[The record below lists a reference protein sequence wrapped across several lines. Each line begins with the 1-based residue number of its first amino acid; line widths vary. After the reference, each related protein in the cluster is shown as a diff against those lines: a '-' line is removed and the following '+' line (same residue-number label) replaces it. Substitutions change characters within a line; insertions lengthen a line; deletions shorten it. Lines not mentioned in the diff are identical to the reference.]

1 MRELKYLNKYLF
13 KYKIQLVTGVLI
25 AIIAR
30 VFALFAPRLVNNS
43 LTIVEEFIKFENI
56 SIEYLKK
63 ELLINITLII
73 LTAIISGFLT
83 FLIRQ
88 TIINVSRYIEFDLK
102 NEIYDQYQKLDLE
115 FYKKNK
121 TGDLMTRITEDVSK
135 VRMYFGPA
143 IMYSINTT
151 VLFIIVIAS
160 MISLAPK
167 LAIYSLI
174 PLPFLSIIIF
184 VLSKEINKK
193 TSIIQKI
200 LSKLSSF
207 SQESFSGISV
217 IKSYGIE
224 SKVEEKFELISKE
237 SKESNLRLAKIQ
249 AWFFP
254 LMILLIGLSNYI
266 VIFIGGIQYINKEIN
281 IGVLAEF
288 ILYISMLTWP
298 VATVGWVTSIVQQAE
313 ASQKRINVFLNKK
326 SKIKSGNQ
334 KKKISGSIEFKNVF
348 FKYNNS
354 EKFIVNGMSFKIK
367 EGDKIGIIG
376 NIGSGKS
383 TILNL
388 IARLYDIK
396 KGNLRID
403 GIDIKKF
410 NINTLRN
417 SISYVPQD
425 SFLFSDTIIEN
436 IKFGNEKSSL
446 EDIYKCAS
454 IVEIHEEIKNFNK
467 GYETLIGERG
477 ITLSGG
483 QRQRLSIAR
492 ALIKNSK
499 IFLFDDCFSA
509 IDSKTQKK
517 IIENLNHLNEKKTMI
532 FISHNI
538 SSIINCNKI
547 LVVDKGQIIQYGT
560 NSELK
565 EKEGYYKYLFERQK
579 IEKL

>member
-30 VFALFAPRLVNNS
+30 IFALFAPRLVNKS

-63 ELLINITLII
+63 ELIINITLII

-193 TSIIQKI
+193 TSIIQKV

-207 SQESFSGISV
+207 SQESFSGITV
-217 IKSYGIE
+217 VKSYGIE

-266 VIFIGGIQYINKEIN
+266 VIFIGGIQYINEEIN
-281 IGVLAEF
+281 IGILAEF

-313 ASQKRINVFLNKK
+313 ASQK
-326 SKIKSGNQ
+326 
-334 KKKISGSIEFKNVF
+334 E
-348 FKYNNS
+348 
-354 EKFIVNGMSFKIK
+354 
-367 EGDKIGIIG
+367 
-376 NIGSGKS
+376 
-383 TILNL
+383 
-388 IARLYDIK
+388 
-396 KGNLRID
+396 
-403 GIDIKKF
+403 
-410 NINTLRN
+410 
-417 SISYVPQD
+417 
-425 SFLFSDTIIEN
+425 
-436 IKFGNEKSSL
+436 
-446 EDIYKCAS
+446 
-454 IVEIHEEIKNFNK
+454 
-467 GYETLIGERG
+467 
-477 ITLSGG
+477 
-483 QRQRLSIAR
+483 
-492 ALIKNSK
+492 
-499 IFLFDDCFSA
+499 
-509 IDSKTQKK
+509 
-517 IIENLNHLNEKKTMI
+517 
-532 FISHNI
+532 
-538 SSIINCNKI
+538 
-547 LVVDKGQIIQYGT
+547 
-560 NSELK
+560 
-565 EKEGYYKYLFERQK
+565 
-579 IEKL
+579 

>member
-1 MRELKYLNKYLF
+1 
-13 KYKIQLVTGVLI
+13 
-25 AIIAR
+25 
-30 VFALFAPRLVNNS
+30 
-43 LTIVEEFIKFENI
+43 
-56 SIEYLKK
+56 
-63 ELLINITLII
+63 
-73 LTAIISGFLT
+73 
-83 FLIRQ
+83 
-88 TIINVSRYIEFDLK
+88 
-102 NEIYDQYQKLDLE
+102 
-115 FYKKNK
+115 
-121 TGDLMTRITEDVSK
+121 MTRITEDVSK

-193 TSIIQKI
+193 TSIIQKV

-207 SQESFSGISV
+207 SQESFSGITV
-217 IKSYGIE
+217 VKSYGIE

-237 SKESNLRLAKIQ
+237 SKESNLKLAKIQ

-254 LMILLIGLSNYI
+254 LMILLIGLSNYL
-266 VIFIGGIQYINKEIN
+266 VIFIGWIQYINEEIN
-281 IGVLAEF
+281 IGILPEF

-313 ASQKRINVFLNKK
+313 ASQKRINVFLKK
-326 SKIKSGNQ
+326 KTKIKSGNQ

-354 EKFIVNGMSFKIK
+354 EKFTVNGISFKVK
-367 EGDKIGIIG
+367 EGDKIGIIR

-396 KGNLRID
+396 KGNLYID

-425 SFLFSDTIIEN
+425 SFLFSDSIIEN

-509 IDSKTQKK
+509 IDTKTQKK
-517 IIENLNHLNEKKTMI
+517 ILENLNHLNEKKTMI

-538 SSIINCNKI
+538 SSIINCNKV
-547 LVVDKGQIIQYGT
+547 LVVDKGQIIQHGT

-565 EKEGYYKYLFERQK
+565 EREGYYKYLFERQK

>member
-63 ELLINITLII
+63 ELIINITLII

>member
-30 VFALFAPRLVNNS
+30 IFALFAPRLVNKS

-63 ELLINITLII
+63 ELIINITLII

-193 TSIIQKI
+193 TSIIQKV

-207 SQESFSGISV
+207 SQESFSGITV
-217 IKSYGIE
+217 VKSYGIE

-266 VIFIGGIQYINKEIN
+266 VIFIGGIQYINEEIN
-281 IGVLAEF
+281 IGILAEF

-313 ASQKRINVFLNKK
+313 ASQKRINVFLKKK

-499 IFLFDDCFSA
+499 IFLFDDCFSS
-509 IDSKTQKK
+509 IDTKTQKK
-517 IIENLNHLNEKKTMI
+517 ILENLNHLNEKKTMI

-538 SSIINCNKI
+538 SSIINCNKV
-547 LVVDKGQIIQYGT
+547 LVVDKGQIIQHGT

-565 EKEGYYKYLFERQK
+565 EREGYYKYLFERQK

>member
-1 MRELKYLNKYLF
+1 
-13 KYKIQLVTGVLI
+13 
-25 AIIAR
+25 
-30 VFALFAPRLVNNS
+30 
-43 LTIVEEFIKFENI
+43 
-56 SIEYLKK
+56 
-63 ELLINITLII
+63 
-73 LTAIISGFLT
+73 
-83 FLIRQ
+83 
-88 TIINVSRYIEFDLK
+88 
-102 NEIYDQYQKLDLE
+102 
-115 FYKKNK
+115 
-121 TGDLMTRITEDVSK
+121 MTRITEDVSK

-207 SQESFSGISV
+207 SQESFSGITV
-217 IKSYGIE
+217 IKSHGIE
-224 SKVEEKFELISKE
+224 SKVEKKFELISKE
-237 SKESNLRLAKIQ
+237 SKESNLKLAKIQ

-254 LMILLIGLSNYI
+254 LMILLIGLSNYL
-266 VIFIGGIQYINKEIN
+266 VIFIGGIQYINGEIN

-288 ILYISMLTWP
+288 ILYVSMLTWP

-313 ASQKRINVFLNKK
+313 ASQKRINIFLKK
-326 SKIKSGNQ
+326 KTKIKSGNL

-348 FKYNNS
+348 FKYQNS
-354 EKFIVNGMSFKIK
+354 EKFNINGMSFKIK
-367 EGDKIGIIG
+367 KGDRIGIIG

-388 IARLYDIK
+388 ISRLYDIK
-396 KGNLRID
+396 KGNLYID
-403 GIDIKKF
+403 GIDVKKF
-410 NINTLRN
+410 DINTLRN

-446 EDIYKCAS
+446 EDVVKYTS
-454 IVEIHEEIKNFNK
+454 IVEIHEEIKKFNK
-467 GYETLIGERG
+467 GYDTLIGERG

-499 IFLFDDCFSA
+499 IILFDDCFSA

-517 IIENLNHLNEKKTMI
+517 ILENLNHINEKKTMI
-532 FISHNI
+532 IISHNI
-538 SSIINCNKI
+538 SSIINCNKV
-547 LVVDKGQIIQYGT
+547 LVIDKGRIIQHGT

-565 EKEGYYKYLFERQK
+565 EIDGYYKYLFERQK
-579 IEKL
+579 LEKL

>member
-1 MRELKYLNKYLF
+1 MRELKYLNKYLL
-13 KYKIQLVTGVLI
+13 KYKIQLITGIFI
-25 AIIAR
+25 AVIAR
-30 VFALFAPRLVNNS
+30 IFALFAPRLVNNS
-43 LTIVEEFIKFENI
+43 LTTVEEFIKFKNI
-56 SIEYLKK
+56 SIENLKN
-63 ELLINITLII
+63 ELIINISLII
-73 LTAIISGFLT
+73 ITALISGFLT

-88 TIINVSRYIEFDLK
+88 TIINVSRYIEYDLK
-102 NEIYDQYQKLDLE
+102 NEIYNHYQKLDLE
-115 FYKKNK
+115 FYKQNK

-184 VLSKEINKK
+184 VLSREINKK

-207 SQESFSGISV
+207 SQESFSGITV

-224 SKVEEKFELISKE
+224 TKVEDKFNLISKE
-237 SKESNLRLAKIQ
+237 SKESNLKLAKIQ

-254 LMILLIGLSNYI
+254 LMILLIGLSNYL
-266 VIFIGGIQYINKEIN
+266 VIFIGGVQYINGEIN
-281 IGVLAEF
+281 IGILAEF

-313 ASQKRINVFLNKK
+313 ASQKRINYFLKQK
-326 SKIKSGNQ
+326 TRIKSGKQ
-334 KKKISGSIEFKNVF
+334 KKKITGSIEFKNVF
-348 FKYNNS
+348 FKYHNS
-354 EKFIVNGMSFKIK
+354 GKYTLDGISFKINK
-367 EGDKIGIIG
+367 GDRIGIIG

-388 IARLYDIK
+388 IARLYDVES
-396 KGNLRID
+396 GNLYMD
-403 GIDIKKF
+403 GIDVKKF
-410 NINTLRN
+410 NLNSLRSN
-417 SISYVPQD
+417 IAYVPQD

-436 IKFGNEKSSL
+436 IKFGNENSSL
-446 EDIYKCAS
+446 KDIYKYAS
-454 IVEIHEEIKNFNK
+454 IAEIHQEIKNFSN
-467 GYETLIGERG
+467 GYDTMLGERG

-499 IFLFDDCFSA
+499 IILFDDCFSS
-509 IDSKTQKK
+509 IDTKTQKK
-517 IIENLNHLNEKKTMI
+517 ILENLNHLNEKKTMI
-532 FISHNI
+532 IVSHNI
-538 SSIINCNKI
+538 SSITNCNKVI
-547 LVVDKGQIIQYGT
+547 VVDKGQIIQQGS
-560 NSELK
+560 NSDLK
-565 EKEGYYKYLFERQK
+565 NQDGYYKYLFKRQK
-579 IEKL
+579 MEK

>member
-13 KYKIQLVTGVLI
+13 KYKIQLITGVLI

-43 LTIVEEFIKFENI
+43 LTIVEEFIKFQNI
-56 SIEYLKK
+56 SIYNLKK
-63 ELLINITLII
+63 ELIINISLII
-73 LTAIISGFLT
+73 ITALISGFLT

-102 NEIYDQYQKLDLE
+102 NEIYDKYQKLDLE
-115 FYKKNK
+115 FYKLNK

-184 VLSKEINKK
+184 LLSKEINKK
-193 TSIIQKI
+193 TSLIQKI

-217 IKSYGIE
+217 IKSHGIE
-224 SKVEEKFELISKE
+224 SKVEEKFELISEE
-237 SKESNLRLAKIQ
+237 SKDSNLKLAKIQ

-254 LMILLIGLSNYI
+254 LMILLIGLSNYL
-266 VIFIGGIQYINKEIN
+266 VIFIGGIQYINGEIN
-281 IGVLAEF
+281 IGILAEF

-313 ASQKRINVFLNKK
+313 ASQKRINIFLKNKT
-326 SKIKSGNQ
+326 KIKSGKK
-334 KKKISGSIEFKNVF
+334 KKKIFGSIEFKNVF
-348 FKYNNS
+348 FKYHNS
-354 EKFIVNGMSFKIK
+354 EKFIINSMSFKIN

-376 NIGSGKS
+376 NVGSGKS

-388 IARLYDIK
+388 IARLYDINN
-396 KGNLRID
+396 GNLYID
-403 GIDIKKF
+403 GVDVKKYDI
-410 NINTLRN
+410 NSLRN
-417 SISYVPQD
+417 NIAYVPQD

-436 IKFGNEKSSL
+436 IKFGNDKSSL
-446 EDIYKCAS
+446 LDVYKYAS
-454 IVEIHEEIKNFNK
+454 IAEIHKEIKNFTN
-467 GYETLIGERG
+467 GYETLLGERG

-499 IFLFDDCFSA
+499 IILFDDCFSA
-509 IDSKTQKK
+509 IDNKTQKK
-517 IIENLNHLNEKKTMI
+517 ILENLNHINEKKTMI

-538 SSIINCNKI
+538 SSITNCNRI
-547 LVVDKGQIIQYGT
+547 LVVDKGQIIQNGT
-560 NSELK
+560 NSDLK
-565 EKEGYYKYLFERQK
+565 NQDGYYKYLFERQK
-579 IEKL
+579 LEKL

>member
-1 MRELKYLNKYLF
+1 MKELKYLNKYLF
-13 KYKIQLVTGVLI
+13 KYKIQLITGIFI

-30 VFALFAPRLVNNS
+30 IFALFAPRLVNNS
-43 LTIVEEFIKFENI
+43 LTIVEEFIKFKNI
-56 SIEYLKK
+56 SIEHLEK
-63 ELLINITLII
+63 ELIINITLII
-73 LTAIISGFLT
+73 ITAVISGFLT

-184 VLSKEINKK
+184 VLSREINKK

-207 SQESFSGISV
+207 SQESFSGITV
-217 IKSYGIE
+217 IKSHGIE
-224 SKVEEKFELISKE
+224 SKVEKKFELISKE
-237 SKESNLRLAKIQ
+237 SKESNLKLAKIQ

-254 LMILLIGLSNYI
+254 LMILLIGLSNYL
-266 VIFIGGIQYINKEIN
+266 VIFIGGIQYINGEIN

-288 ILYISMLTWP
+288 ILYVSMLTWP

-313 ASQKRINVFLNKK
+313 ASQKRINVFLKK
-326 SKIKSGNQ
+326 RTKIKSGNL

-348 FKYNNS
+348 FKYQNS
-354 EKFIVNGMSFKIK
+354 EKFNINGMSFKIK
-367 EGDKIGIIG
+367 KGDRIGIIG

-388 IARLYDIK
+388 ISRLYDIK
-396 KGNLRID
+396 KGNLYID
-403 GIDIKKF
+403 GIDVKKF
-410 NINTLRN
+410 DINTLRN

-446 EDIYKCAS
+446 EDVVKYTS
-454 IVEIHEEIKNFNK
+454 IVEIHEEIKKFNK
-467 GYETLIGERG
+467 GYDTLIGERG

-499 IFLFDDCFSA
+499 IILFDDCFSA
-509 IDSKTQKK
+509 IDSQTQKK
-517 IIENLNHLNEKKTMI
+517 ILENLNHINEKKTMI
-532 FISHNI
+532 IISHNI
-538 SSIINCNKI
+538 SSIINCNKV
-547 LVVDKGQIIQYGT
+547 LVIDKGRIIQHGT

-565 EKEGYYKYLFERQK
+565 EIDGYYKYLFERQK
-579 IEKL
+579 LEKL

>member
-30 VFALFAPRLVNNS
+30 IFALFAPRLVNKS

-63 ELLINITLII
+63 ELIINITLII

-102 NEIYDQYQKLDLE
+102 NEIYGQYQKLDLE

-193 TSIIQKI
+193 TSIIQKV

-207 SQESFSGISV
+207 SQESFSGITV
-217 IKSYGIE
+217 VKSYGIE

-266 VIFIGGIQYINKEIN
+266 VIFIGGIQYINEEIN
-281 IGVLAEF
+281 IGILAEF

-313 ASQKRINVFLNKK
+313 ASQKRINVFLKKK

-388 IARLYDIK
+388 IARLYDIE
-396 KGNLRID
+396 KGNLYID

-492 ALIKNSK
+492 ALIKNTK

-509 IDSKTQKK
+509 IDTKTQKK
-517 IIENLNHLNEKKTMI
+517 ILENLNHLNEKKTMI

-538 SSIINCNKI
+538 SSIINCNKV
-547 LVVDKGQIIQYGT
+547 LVVDKGQIIQHGT

-565 EKEGYYKYLFERQK
+565 EREGYYKYLFERQK

>member
-1 MRELKYLNKYLF
+1 MRELKYLNKYLL
-13 KYKIQLVTGVLI
+13 KYKIQLITGIFI
-25 AIIAR
+25 AVIAR
-30 VFALFAPRLVNNS
+30 IFALFAPRLVNNS
-43 LTIVEEFIKFENI
+43 LTTVEEFIKFKNI
-56 SIEYLKK
+56 SIENLKN
-63 ELLINITLII
+63 ELIINISLII
-73 LTAIISGFLT
+73 ITALISGFLT

-88 TIINVSRYIEFDLK
+88 TIINVSRYIEYDLK
-102 NEIYDQYQKLDLE
+102 NEIYNHYQKLDLE
-115 FYKKNK
+115 FYKQNK

-174 PLPFLSIIIF
+174 PLPFLSIIIV
-184 VLSKEINKK
+184 VLSREINKK

-207 SQESFSGISV
+207 SQESFSGITV

-224 SKVEEKFELISKE
+224 TKVEDKFNLISKE
-237 SKESNLRLAKIQ
+237 SKESNLKLAKIQ

-254 LMILLIGLSNYI
+254 LMILLIGLSNYL
-266 VIFIGGIQYINKEIN
+266 VIFIGGVQYINGEIN
-281 IGVLAEF
+281 IGILAEF

-313 ASQKRINVFLNKK
+313 ASQKRINYFLKQK
-326 SKIKSGNQ
+326 TRIKSGKQ
-334 KKKISGSIEFKNVF
+334 KKKITGSIEFKNVF
-348 FKYNNS
+348 FKYHNS
-354 EKFIVNGMSFKIK
+354 GKYTLDGISFKINK
-367 EGDKIGIIG
+367 GDRIGIIG

-388 IARLYDIK
+388 IARLYDVES
-396 KGNLRID
+396 GNLYMD
-403 GIDIKKF
+403 GIDVKKF
-410 NINTLRN
+410 NLNSLRSN
-417 SISYVPQD
+417 IAYVPQD

-436 IKFGNEKSSL
+436 IKFGNENSSL
-446 EDIYKCAS
+446 KDIYKYAS
-454 IVEIHEEIKNFNK
+454 IAEIHQEIKNFSN
-467 GYETLIGERG
+467 GYDTMLGERG

-499 IFLFDDCFSA
+499 IILFDDCFSS
-509 IDSKTQKK
+509 IDTKTQKK
-517 IIENLNHLNEKKTMI
+517 ILENLNHLNEKKTMI
-532 FISHNI
+532 IVSHNI
-538 SSIINCNKI
+538 SSITNCNKVI
-547 LVVDKGQIIQYGT
+547 VVDKGQIIQQGS
-560 NSELK
+560 NSDLK
-565 EKEGYYKYLFERQK
+565 NQDGYYKYLFKRQK
-579 IEKL
+579 MEK